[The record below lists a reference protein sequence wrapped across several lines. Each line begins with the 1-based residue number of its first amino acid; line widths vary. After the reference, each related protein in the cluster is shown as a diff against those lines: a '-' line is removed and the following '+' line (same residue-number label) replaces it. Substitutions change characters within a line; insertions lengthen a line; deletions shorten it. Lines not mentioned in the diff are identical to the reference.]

1 MRAVSV
7 SRLSTCSTCS
17 TCRQSRLAF
26 CLASATHLR
35 ASCVECSLT
44 LQSRGR
50 HPASR
55 APPLISNVRRQ
66 MKLSRTAASPAL
78 LGQKVG
84 PPLGRITG
92 SFGSRKALSARR
104 QRGVF
109 GGVSAK
115 ARCSPSAHAEAPCT
129 IDAPL
134 GQSFGPPLAF
144 KGGNLGSREASVA
157 CRLRGHC
164 SVLRPPVSRAVAC
177 LPPNPSINRTCPGK
191 PGHAGYL
198 QR

>member
-1 MRAVSV
+1 
-7 SRLSTCSTCS
+7 
-17 TCRQSRLAF
+17 
-26 CLASATHLR
+26 
-35 ASCVECSLT
+35 
-44 LQSRGR
+44 
-50 HPASR
+50 
-55 APPLISNVRRQ
+55 
-66 MKLSRTAASPAL
+66 MKSSRTAALPAL
-78 LGQKVG
+78 LCQKVG
-84 PPLGRITG
+84 PPLVCITG
-92 SFGSRKALSARR
+92 SFGSRKALSASR

-109 GGVSAK
+109 GGMPAK

-134 GQSFGPPLAF
+134 GQSVGRPLAF

-157 CRLRGHC
+157 RRLRGHC
-164 SVLRPPVSRAVAC
+164 SVLRPAVSRAVAC